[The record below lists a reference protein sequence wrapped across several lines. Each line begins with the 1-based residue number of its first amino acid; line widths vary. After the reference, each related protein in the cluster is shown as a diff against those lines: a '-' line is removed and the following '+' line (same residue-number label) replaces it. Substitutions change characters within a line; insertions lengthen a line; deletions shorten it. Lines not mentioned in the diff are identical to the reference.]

1 MGTWDRRSQWCN
13 RLWIN
18 DPVVGFFFGRRK
30 VGNEVTQ
37 VKRWSLAML
46 LMSSALVATAAPAFA
61 QSGTFPDPDQ
71 RWLLGMGILALT
83 LIIAFLIAWYT
94 PMGPKGGG
102 PRRSVSCFV
111 RKIRR
116 RHRLRQFNGGGAD
129 GGGAPVV
136 PSPPAKSAP
145 SAGHSDLR
153 EAPATSRT
161 ATSRIQG
168 G

>member
-1 MGTWDRRSQWCN
+1 MGIRDRRSQWCN

-30 VGNEVTQ
+30 GRNEVTQ

-71 RWLLGMGILALT
+71 RRLLLGMGILALT
-83 LIIAFLIAWYT
+83 LIIAFLMAWYL

-102 PRRSVSCFV
+102 PRRSGSRFV
-111 RKIRR
+111 RKI
-116 RHRLRQFNGGGAD
+116 HRRQFNGGGAD
-129 GGGAPVV
+129 GGGAPLV

>member
-1 MGTWDRRSQWCN
+1 MGIRDRRSQWCN

-30 VGNEVTQ
+30 GRNEVTQ

-83 LIIAFLIAWYT
+83 LIIAFLMAWYL
-94 PMGPKGGG
+94 PMGPEGGG
-102 PRRSVSCFV
+102 PRRSVSRFV
-111 RKIRR
+111 RKIHRRHRR
-116 RHRLRQFNGGGAD
+116 RHRLRQFNGGGA
-129 GGGAPVV
+129 PLV

-161 ATSRIQG
+161 ATSRI
-168 G
+168 

>member
-18 DPVVGFFFGRRK
+18 DPVVGFFFDRRK
-30 VGNEVTQ
+30 GRNEVTQ

-71 RWLLGMGILALT
+71 RRLLLGMGILALT
-83 LIIAFLIAWYT
+83 PIIAFFMAWYL
-94 PMGPKGGG
+94 PMGPNGAG
-102 PRRSVSCFV
+102 PRRSVSRFV

-116 RHRLRQFNGGGAD
+116 RHRLRQFNGGGA
-129 GGGAPVV
+129 PLV

-153 EAPATSRT
+153 EAPSTSHT
-161 ATSRIQG
+161 ACGRIQG